1 MQDYYG
7 WRAKIGLIYP
17 AEGLVMEPEFS
28 AMAPQGV
35 SIHTARVDL
44 TGTTLEGLANMM
56 DDDRIEVAA
65 RMLGF
70 RTPTNVVTFG
80 GTSATFMRGIGY
92 DREIIA
98 RMEGVMTD
106 VPASTTSTAALRA
119 LKAVGA
125 KRLSF
130 VGPYVADV
138 TKLGGEFFAANGFE
152 VTGAHGMGV
161 SDNLELNDIS
171 LERTYAYTKSVVE
184 PEADAVFVSCTG
196 LRTVGAIEALEADL
210 GVPVVTAIQATLWDC
225 LCIAKVHEAQ
235 PGFGSLFECFPGH

>member
-1 MQDYYG
+1 MKDYYG

-17 AEGLVMEPEFS
+17 AEGLVMEPEFA
-28 AMAPQGV
+28 AMAPDGV

-44 TGTTLEGLANMM
+44 LNTTIEGLSAMM
-56 DDDRIEVAA
+56 DDKRIEDAA
-65 RMLGF
+65 RMLGQ

-92 DREIIA
+92 DRDVIK
-98 RMEGVMTD
+98 RMEAVMTN

-125 KRLSF
+125 KKVSF
-130 VGPYVADV
+130 VGPYIDEI
-138 TKLGGEFFAANGFE
+138 TRRGGMFFAENGFE

-161 SDNLELNDIS
+161 SDNLELNDIP

-184 PEADAVFVSCTG
+184 PEADAVFISCTG
-196 LRTVGAIEALEADL
+196 IRTIGAIAALEADL
-210 GVPVVTAIQATLWDC
+210 GRPVVSAIQATFWDALC
-225 LCIAKVHEAQ
+225 LAQVHEAK
-235 PGFGSLFECFPGH
+235 PGFGSLFDHWA